1 MRFIFSKWSWLAVAA
16 LATGVIVAG
25 GNFSQAWQNARSQR
39 NMDDNESDDQPE
51 IGPGFV
57 LLHKCH
63 IKLVDSV
70 TLASDRPGVIAY
82 MEPKEGDEVKAQ
94 QKIVGLKDE
103 VAQAILN
110 VAKRKAENDVQIRF
124 ANVSADVYRMGYEKN
139 LEANKTVRGA
149 VPFVE
154 LEKSRLE
161 WQKAVL
167 QGENAEFD
175 QSIAKL
181 KWKRRRKT

>member
-1 MRFIFSKWSWLAVAA
+1 M
-16 LATGVIVAG
+16 
-25 GNFSQAWQNARSQR
+25 
-39 NMDDNESDDQPE
+39 
-51 IGPGFV
+51 
-57 LLHKCH
+57 H
-63 IKLVDSV
+63 
-70 TLASDRPGVIAY
+70 ASTREPKGY

-110 VAKRKAENDVQIRF
+110 IAKRKAENDVQIRF

-139 LEANKTVRGA
+139 LEANKTVKGA

-167 QGENAEFD
+167 QGENSEVD

-181 KWKRRRKT
+181 EVGK